1 MALKLFVSADSTR
14 IERQM
19 MSTPSV
25 SKNPLFGRSWE
36 LTITTNPDASGN
48 PQQSIVVSSSA
59 WEPEALRIT
68 FEVNVTA
75 YKSLWFARISI
86 YNMNAVTAQ
95 TILTQG
101 MGVTLKAGFQ
111 NPGAGII
118 FQGQIYQPMWEQIDV
133 VDFKLTLMCYTGMK
147 ETIGNFA
154 SFAGSPGSTQAD
166 LIAKMAAA
174 AQHPITLGAIDTTA
188 LAQTKLPR
196 ARAFFGDPHAFFDD
210 VAAANNL
217 QSWTGFNGFNLGDLQ
232 AADATRTITYTPTT
246 GIIGSPQQTQDGVMF
261 RVLLDPRLQIKQP
274 PMQVAIDNAVIRQL
288 PRYPGSYPSILD
300 KDGLYI
306 PMGLLFVGDS
316 RGEGGS
322 WFTEIVAATS
332 IGGKL
337 AMLTEAGKVGLDRR
351 SQQVSTPPKFQ

>member
-1 MALKLFVSADSTR
+1 
-14 IERQM
+14 
-19 MSTPSV
+19 MSTPAV
-25 SKNPLFGRSWE
+25 SKNPLFGRAWE
-36 LTITTNPDASGN
+36 LTITTNPDSSGDS
-48 PQQSIVVSSSA
+48 QSIVVSSSA

-86 YNMNAVTAQ
+86 YNMNAATAQ

-118 FQGQIYQPMWEQIDV
+118 FQGQIYQPMWEQENV
-133 VDFKLTLMCYTGMK
+133 VDFKLTLMCYTGLK

-154 SFAGSPGSTQAD
+154 SFAGSPGSTQAA
-166 LIAKMAAA
+166 LVAKMAAA

-196 ARAFFGDPHAFFDD
+196 ARAFFGDPNAFIDS
-210 VAAANNL
+210 VASGNNM
-217 QSWTGFNGFNLGDLQ
+217 QSWTGFNGLNLGNVE
-232 AADATRTITYTPTT
+232 ASSVVSTITYTPTT
-246 GIIGSPQQTQDGVMF
+246 GIIGTPQQTQDGVMF
-261 RVLLDPRLQIKQP
+261 RVLLDPRLQVQQP
-274 PMQVAIDNAVIRQL
+274 PMQVKIDNTVIRQL

-306 PMGLLFVGDS
+306 VMGLLFYGDS

-322 WFTEIVAATS
+322 WFTEVVAATS
-332 IGGKL
+332 VGGKL
-337 AMLTEAGKVGLDRR
+337 AMLADAANPGVALDRR
-351 SQQVSTPPKFQ
+351 SQR